1 MKKAEE
7 LRDLSEKDLEAF
19 IEDTSREIFQARNEI
34 RMTKNVEKPHLIQ
47 EKRKDRARALTILSE
62 KRRGS

>member
-7 LRDLSEKDLEAF
+7 LRDLSDNDLENLVKDL
-19 IEDTSREIFQARNEI
+19 DHEIFQARNEI
-34 RMTKNVEKPHLIQ
+34 RMTKNVEKPHLIRQ
-47 EKRKDRARALTILSE
+47 KRKEKARAITILAE